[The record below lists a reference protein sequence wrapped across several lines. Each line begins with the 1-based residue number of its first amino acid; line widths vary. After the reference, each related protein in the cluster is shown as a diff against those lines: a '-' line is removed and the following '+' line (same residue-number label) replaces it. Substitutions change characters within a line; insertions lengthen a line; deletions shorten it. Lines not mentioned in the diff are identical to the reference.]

1 MMFDVFHV
9 RYDTK
14 VQLSKYQS
22 SSKQS
27 LIETAMKLLNNINYV
42 ILIKQKIAN
51 IKHSF
56 ILIVDQRTKAT
67 HYSHA

>member
-14 VQLSKYQS
+14 VKLSKYQS

-56 ILIVDQRTKAT
+56 ILIVHQRTKAT